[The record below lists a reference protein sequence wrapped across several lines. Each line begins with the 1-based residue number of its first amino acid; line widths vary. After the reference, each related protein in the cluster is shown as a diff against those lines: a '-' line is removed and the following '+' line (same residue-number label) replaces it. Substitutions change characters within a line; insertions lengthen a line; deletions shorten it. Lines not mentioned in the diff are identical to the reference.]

1 MCMLYVLL
9 FSVMYN
15 RLFLKKEL
23 MLYASPL
30 YSKKVPDDDIKK
42 LKVYVLCLIIL
53 ETYLLT

>member
-1 MCMLYVLL
+1 
-9 FSVMYN
+9 MYN